1 MRSTFS
7 AGVGLALAL
16 SLVWSTDARAQDK
29 HPVPF
34 VSIGPQIQL
43 STASQG
49 GSMNSRTLQGHGF
62 LEVNE
67 QLLVIRGGEAKVLN
81 TTRTTWSGK
90 NSWKDFAKPREGQ
103 SVLVYTRG
111 KQDREFIPS
120 LGAAWVGLGGDN
132 SGAADEKD
140 STLLLSTASMRM
152 SNSARSL
159 APSVPNLIHWHVLHA
174 DISNEDK
181 RAFNQLATLDDMKA
195 ASKQYTDGVFVVV
208 TCTWK
213 AEHKELALTK
223 SWKGERGTEELKAL
237 PGGGC
242 IDQPAAWKKL
252 WRAWRGKE
260 ELPEIDFEQELV
272 VVAAR
277 KGIRSIYPLLTKE
290 GDLLIGVA
298 AESDDSNVVGHTR
311 APRVADESFGYHIGV
326 VNRAGVKSVGGK
338 LLAK

>member
-7 AGVGLALAL
+7 AGVGLALVL
-16 SLVWSTDARAQDK
+16 CLFRSTDARSQDK
-29 HPVPF
+29 QLEPF

-43 STASQG
+43 STAPQG

-62 LEVNE
+62 LEVSE

-81 TTRTTWSGK
+81 TTRSTWSGN

-120 LGAAWVGLGGDN
+120 LGATWVGLNGGN
-132 SGAADEKD
+132 SGAADEKS
-140 STLLLSTASMRM
+140 STILLSTASMRM

-159 APSVPNLIHWHVLHA
+159 APSVPNLIHWHILHA
-174 DISNEDK
+174 DISNEDL
-181 RAFNQLATLDDMKA
+181 RTFNLLATLDDMKA
-195 ASKQYTDGVFVVV
+195 ASKKYKEGVFVVV

-213 AEHKELALTK
+213 AEHKELVLTK
-223 SWKGERGTEELKAL
+223 SWKGDRGIDELKDL

-242 IDQPAAWKKL
+242 IDQPAAWEKL
-252 WRAWRGKE
+252 WRAWRGEE
-260 ELPEIDFEQELV
+260 ELPKIDFEKELV
-272 VVAAR
+272 VVGAR

-298 AESDDSNVVGHTR
+298 AELDDSSVVGYKR
-311 APRVADESFGYHIGV
+311 PLSVVDERFGYHIGV
-326 VNRAGVKSVGGK
+326 INRAGVKSVGGK
-338 LLAK
+338 PLAK